1 MSLSAIEITR
11 IVRKTRKYR
20 VKLPDTIVY
29 SDRILDS
36 LQVVQNLISNRNLL
50 DKRFT
55 TIVMEQ
61 NGYLQ
66 EAKDLND
73 MSNSQY
79 QSFLETHFSKRSGRL
94 PV

>member
-36 LQVVQNLISNRNLL
+36 LQVVQNLIGNLL

-66 EAKDLND
+66 EAQDLKH

-79 QSFLETHFSKRSGRL
+79 QAFLERYFSKRSGRL